1 MGTMTLETNPW
12 FVVDDDKETNR
23 RRTYSSPHAVGNFN
37 TTDYRDILLFPAIS
51 GGLGYVAGGTAGAKV
66 CMRTPTAVCAGGL
79 GLVAGLMFAA
89 QSSSARLMGFRN
101 PE

>member
-1 MGTMTLETNPW
+1 MGVIGDVPSYAVADRAPTLSR
-12 FVVDDDKETNR
+12 V
-23 RRTYSSPHAVGNFN
+23 VGNFN